1 MKPIAFRARVFVRK
15 WLLKGDH
22 LFLTLALPLLKLRYH
37 LLCFKHFGWRRFLI
51 FLLEVPDHLRAVF
64 VALFTQTGLPESN
77 GEQRRDAT

>member
-1 MKPIAFRARVFVRK
+1 
-15 WLLKGDH
+15 
-22 LFLTLALPLLKLRYH
+22 
-37 LLCFKHFGWRRFLI
+37 LI